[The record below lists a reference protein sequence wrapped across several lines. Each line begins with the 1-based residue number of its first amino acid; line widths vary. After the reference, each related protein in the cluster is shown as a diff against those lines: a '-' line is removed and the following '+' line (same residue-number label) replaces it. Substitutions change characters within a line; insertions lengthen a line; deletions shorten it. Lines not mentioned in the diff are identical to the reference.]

1 MFVRDADSFSFDR
14 LFPPFRPI
22 LAKYCLT
29 ALSMKTRLYNKRLA
43 MSVSCGLRNV
53 GLRNRD

>member
-1 MFVRDADSFSFDR
+1 MLAREADSFSFDR

-29 ALSMKTRLYNKRLA
+29 ALSMARLYNKRLA